1 MKKNR
6 IWKMLAAAGSF
17 VILTE
22 AQPTLCV
29 FGAGPATKIEDTQ
42 YIVSGKEECQRLLLE
57 LVSSVSDSERH
68 EFYVTGEDYEPET
81 LVIAR
86 LFPETINISNT
97 KMSERRENGKRY
109 IKNRIGFER
118 SNRQSIQE
126 DENGV
131 TAGSWKE
138 GDIQIRRIGKKD
150 YRFRCV
156 DDDYRNPRSENQLC
170 ALFLCEDIIR
180 SDVDSNELETMIV
193 TFGETN
199 NYRTSDVRAWLLEQY
214 AGSAADEAEDP
225 IKIAVVDTGVNAA
238 FLGKTAE
245 GRYGENVETELLKKE
260 LPIQTISDRLF
271 LPSLEEILNY
281 GDNGNLKS
289 TIWNVRDHKESPYN
303 RGFWLRTPVF
313 EPDENGNFRYGE
325 QVYAVDLE
333 KKCITPVKT
342 DDPTI
347 GIRPAY
353 CLVQE

>member
-22 AQPTLCV
+22 AQPTLCAL
-29 FGAGPATKIEDTQ
+29 GAGPATKIEDTQ

-97 KMSERRENGKRY
+97 KMSERRENGRRY

-180 SDVDSNELETMIV
+180 SDVDSNELETTIV

-199 NYRTSDVRAWLLEQY
+199 NYRTSDVRAWLLDQY
-214 AGSAADEAEDP
+214 AGSAADEAEAP

-245 GRYGENVETELLKKE
+245 GRYGENAETELLKKE

-289 TIWNVRDHKESPYN
+289 AIWNVRDHKESPYN

-313 EPDENGNFRYGE
+313 EPDENGNFPP
-325 QVYAVDLE
+325 E
-333 KKCITPVKT
+333 K
-342 DDPTI
+342 
-347 GIRPAY
+347 
-353 CLVQE
+353 